1 MASHSSRRSSKG
13 DTRWANGTMI
23 PLPGKTSWRETN
35 PSEEYRP
42 WSFSIQSHLQS
53 IRNAIAAG
61 VPLLCG
67 TDLPP
72 ADDLGGL
79 PATVLEMKLLEEA
92 GLSRLAA
99 HETATVNPAKL
110 MGAADRSSSV
120 QPSFF
125 ADLIAVTTT
134 PWTTWPPSA
143 LSVSCYRRAGP

>member
-1 MASHSSRRSSKG
+1 MVVLYSEPSPEHQERHRR
-13 DTRWANGTMI
+13 R
-23 PLPGKTSWRETN
+23 
-35 PSEEYRP
+35 RP
-42 WSFSIQSHLQS
+42 
-53 IRNAIAAG
+53 AAVRYG
-61 VPLLCG
+61 PA
-67 TDLPP
+67 P
-72 ADDLGGL
+72 ADDVGGL

>member
-1 MASHSSRRSSKG
+1 M
-13 DTRWANGTMI
+13 
-23 PLPGKTSWRETN
+23 RE
-35 PSEEYRP
+35 
-42 WSFSIQSHLQS
+42 
-53 IRNAIAAG
+53 AG
-61 VPLLCG
+61 
-67 TDLPP
+67 
-72 ADDLGGL
+72 
-79 PATVLEMKLLEEA
+79 PATELFGRPLVAKPGHLA
-92 GLSRLAA
+92 DGQYSQGLSRLAA